1 LTVPLGRG
9 RTRGIVVSMED
20 EAPAGVDVR
29 PADAVVG
36 GVPPALVELA
46 LWIADYYGTTPGR
59 ALALVAPE
67 MPKRRKVQA
76 PPAER
81 QALGGED
88 EPAALTDEQRAAV
101 DRIVAG
107 GGPYLLYGATG

>member
-1 LTVPLGRG
+1 MPYASVFPLVTTRVLARAFTYEVEDGVGPGAILTVPLGRG

-67 MPKRRKVQA
+67 MPKRRK
-76 PPAER
+76 
-81 QALGGED
+81 
-88 EPAALTDEQRAAV
+88 
-101 DRIVAG
+101 
-107 GGPYLLYGATG
+107 